1 MNTDYSYCRGRKPY
15 KKCAKCKRFLR
26 NYESK
31 TPHLWMIEPC
41 KYEPIKE
48 EMKTAEEYE
57 QKN

>member
-26 NYESK
+26 KK